1 MKKTLLLSPLFLS
14 LLLLNNGCTP
24 QSLYPTEESVPAL
37 ETVIDL
43 SSNTSTGLKSP
54 TNIYSLPTVQGTK
67 ITIKEY
73 PTGFDFPQFRGKTVL
88 LEVFGKHC
96 EYCFEELP
104 IIHRLQREYPN
115 RLAIVAIQAQEA
127 MSPREAS
134 ELIQTHNMHYPIIDR
149 EPASDLLVELS
160 KKYEWTGV
168 LPFILLIKDGVVQ
181 YAFKEGHSS
190 YEELQQSINET
201 L

>member
-1 MKKTLLLSPLFLS
+1 MKKTLLLTPIFLS
-14 LLLLNNGCTP
+14 LLLLNNGCSP
-24 QSLYPTEESVPAL
+24 QSLYPTEESVPPL
-37 ETVIDL
+37 ETVI
-43 SSNTSTGLKSP
+43 NSTNNPTELKSP
-54 TNIYSLPTVQGTK
+54 TNIYSLPTIQGTK
-67 ITIKEY
+67 ITIEEY
-73 PTGFDFPQFRGKTVL
+73 PTGFDFPQFRGKTIL

-96 EYCFEELP
+96 EYCFQELP

-115 RLAIVAIQAQEA
+115 RLAIIAIQAQEA
-127 MSPREAS
+127 MSSREAS

-149 EPASDLLVELS
+149 EPASNLLVELS

-168 LPFILLIKDGVVQ
+168 LPFILLIKNGVVQ

-190 YEELQQSINET
+190 YEELQESINEI